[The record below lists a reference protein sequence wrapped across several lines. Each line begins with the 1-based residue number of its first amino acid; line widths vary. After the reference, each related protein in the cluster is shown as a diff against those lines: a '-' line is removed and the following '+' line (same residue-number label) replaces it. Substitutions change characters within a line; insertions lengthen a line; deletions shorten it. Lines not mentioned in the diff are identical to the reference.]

1 MKNYD
6 KIEMELSKISNDIL
20 KDCYNNIEE
29 ALNDLINDPAYMLS
43 NTIGLYAEAILKDQI
58 IKKAEEKYILCFDEF
73 DNVTGYEPK
82 EETYEELKNLMDE
95 IFD

>member
-6 KIEMELSKISNDIL
+6 KIEMELNKISNDIL

-43 NTIGLYAEAILKDQI
+43 NTIGLYAEAILKDQV
-58 IKKAEEKYILCFDEF
+58 IKKAEEKYTLYFDEF
-73 DNVTGYEPK
+73 DNITGYKPK
-82 EETYEELKNLMDE
+82 E
-95 IFD
+95 

>member
-1 MKNYD
+1 MVNYD
-6 KIEMELSKISNDIL
+6 KIEMQLNKISNDIL

-43 NTIGLYAEAILKDQI
+43 NTIGLYAETILKDQV
-58 IKKAEEKYILCFDEF
+58 IKKAEEKYTLYFDEF
-73 DNVTGYEPK
+73 DNITGYEPK
-82 EETYEELKNLMDE
+82 EETYEELKNLIDE